1 MRALVFFLILANLL
15 FWAWVQGY
23 LGASSNPDAQRVQ
36 QQLLAERVRVVSRD
50 EPPSAAKAP
59 AENEEK
65 AEKAVEKPVEKIEEV
80 PESPSVAELEVKAQ
94 EKPMDACLR
103 LTDITVDDA
112 ARLEKSLA
120 EQFSDFKTART
131 TSKEASASYWVY
143 IPPLANKKE
152 AEAKAVELKKLQ
164 VQEYFIIQENGPN
177 NHAISL
183 GLFSTREAADN
194 YLETLKDKKVRSARV
209 AERNA
214 KPALATLELIGPEPR
229 LDALHQVIAEVL
241 PGSNTRACGAA
252 TSSSKP

>member
-1 MRALVFFLILANLL
+1 MRALVFFLIFANLL
-15 FWAWVQGY
+15 FWAWAQGY
-23 LGASSNPDAQRVQ
+23 LGTSSNPDAQRVQ
-36 QQLLAERVRVVSRD
+36 QQLLAERVRIVSRD

-65 AEKAVEKPVEKIEEV
+65 AEQAVEKPVEKVEEV
-80 PESPSVAELEVKAQ
+80 PESPPVAEPEVKTQ
-94 EKPMDACLR
+94 EKPADACLR
-103 LTDITVDDA
+103 LIEITVDDA
-112 ARLEKSLA
+112 ARLEKSLT

-152 AEAKAVELKKLQ
+152 AEAKAAELKKLQ

-209 AERNA
+209 AERNV

-229 LDALHQVIAEVL
+229 LDALRQAIAGVL
-241 PGSNTRACGAA
+241 PGSNPGVCGTTAL
-252 TSSSKP
+252 SSKP